1 MSEVKTPWAA
11 HMGDVPMHLEYFG
24 GSMFQA
30 LEQVARAYPGSVA
43 FDFMGKSTTYKKMI
57 QEIERCAKSLKVLG
71 IRAGDKVTI
80 AMPNC
85 PQAIY
90 MFYAVNLV
98 GGIANMIHPLSAE
111 KEIEFYLNESQSI
124 TAITL
129 DQFYNKFEHIRQNTG
144 IVNIIIA
151 SVKDALSQPVR
162 AGYMLTEGRKIQK
175 IPEDAPVIRW
185 KEFMDLSR
193 HCFYKNFR
201 VDRKADDPAVI
212 LYSGGTTGTTKGI
225 VLTNGNFN
233 ALAKQIIATNP
244 MFRPGDRM
252 LAAMPLFH
260 GFGLGVCVHSM
271 LASGGRCIL
280 IPRFTAKSYA
290 KQIVKYKCNFIA
302 GVPTLYEAL
311 LRLPSMDGADLSSL
325 KGVFSGGDSLSI
337 ELKKKFDKFL
347 YDHHAVVQVRE
358 GYGTTE
364 TVTACCLTPVNMYK
378 EGSIGLPFP
387 DTYIKIVKPG
397 TDEEVPYGTEGE
409 ILLAGPTVMK
419 EYMNHPEETA
429 QTLRRHD
436 DGLTWVYTGDL
447 GTMDDEGFIYFRG
460 RAKRMIISSGYNVY
474 PGQIEN
480 ILDAHEDVQMSCVIG
495 VPDAYRM
502 QKVKAFVML
511 KPGVEKSQATRDTI
525 MSYCRK
531 HIAKYAMPYDIEFR
545 DELPKTLVGKVAYRV
560 LEEEELQHIQ
570 ATEAPAADDAHAAD
584 ETKQKQ
590 GE

>member
-1 MSEVKTPWAA
+1 MNNMTDHAANSITVKTPWKDYL
-11 HMGDVPMHLEYFG
+11 GDVPMHLEYFD
-24 GSMFQA
+24 GSMFEA
-30 LEQVARAYPGSVA
+30 VENVARKYPNAVA
-43 FDFMGKSTTYKKMI
+43 FDFMGKSTTYRALVR
-57 QEIERCAKSLKVLG
+57 EVENCAKALKTIGV
-71 IRAGDKVTI
+71 REGDKVTI

-111 KEIEFYLNESQSI
+111 KEIEFYLNESESV

-129 DQFYNKFEHIRQNTG
+129 DQFYHKFERIRENTKV
-144 IVNIIIA
+144 INIIIA
-151 SVKDALSQPVR
+151 SVKDALSKPIR
-162 AGYMLTEGRKIQK
+162 AGYMLTEGRKIAK
-175 IPEDAPVIRW
+175 IPEDAPVITW
-185 KEFMDLSR
+185 KDFMRLS
-193 HCFYKNFR
+193 HSCFYKTYKVKR
-201 VDRKADDPAVI
+201 TGSDPAVI

-225 VLTNGNFN
+225 VLTNLNFN
-233 ALAKQIIATNP
+233 ALAAQIIATNP

-252 LAAMPLFH
+252 LSAMPLFH
-260 GFGLGVCVHSM
+260 GFGLGVCIHSM
-271 LASGGRCIL
+271 LANGGRCIL

-311 LRLPSMDGADLSSL
+311 LRLPSMDGANLSSL

-347 YDHHAVVQVRE
+347 YDHNATVQVRE

-364 TVTACCLTPVNMYK
+364 TVTACCLTPTHMFK

-387 DTYIKIVKPG
+387 DTYIKIVEPG
-397 TDEEVPYGTEGE
+397 TDREVPYGTEGE

-419 EYMNHPEETA
+419 EYMKHPEETA
-429 QTLRRHD
+429 QTLRTHA

-447 GTMDDEGFIYFRG
+447 GVMDEQGFIYFRG

-480 ILDAHEDVQMSCVIG
+480 VLDAHDAVQMSCVIG
-495 VPDAYRM
+495 VPDAYKM
-502 QKVKAFVML
+502 QKVKAFVKL
-511 KPGVEKSQATRDTI
+511 KDGAAATEETKQDI
-525 MSYCRK
+525 LDYCAR
-531 HIAKYAMPYDIEFR
+531 HVAKYAMPYDIEFR
-545 DELPKTLVGKVAYRV
+545 DDMPKTLVGKVAYRV
-560 LEEEELQHIQ
+560 LEEEEL
-570 ATEAPAADDAHAAD
+570 AKLKAA
-584 ETKQKQ
+584 ENENK
-590 GE
+590 E